1 MFECTI
7 IPTNTHVSGRS
18 CRLSV
23 RMFVCAHIYCCN
35 LVEELPSVNYLT
47 SLQSVCK
54 RVYVCVC
61 WVVIWSKKSQVWITW
76 WAFKTF
82 RSRMRVC
89 ICVRGFLLKTRVCT
103 SLQVM
108 RLDSFE
114 THVSSGNY
122 LKLEKGVPDF
132 WKMEV
137 SQIWKGGPRL
147 LKNGSVC
154 KSSEVSGGS
163 ETWLSW
169 NSRVSSGMCHWKG
182 GPGFEKWKCLQLS
195 RIGMYLG
202 GYLIMRQGKIRVPD
216 SLPDRTRKCC
226 GNTFELV
233 FSHFFVFVGV

>member
-154 KSSEVSGGS
+154 KSSEVAVQRLDSLEIPGS
-163 ETWLSW
+163 VRVCVIEKGVPGLSVC
-169 NSRVSSGMCHWKG
+169 NSAESACT
-182 GPGFEKWKCLQLS
+182 
-195 RIGMYLG
+195 LG
-202 GYLIMRQGKIRVPD
+202 GI
-216 SLPDRTRKCC
+216 
-226 GNTFELV
+226 
-233 FSHFFVFVGV
+233 